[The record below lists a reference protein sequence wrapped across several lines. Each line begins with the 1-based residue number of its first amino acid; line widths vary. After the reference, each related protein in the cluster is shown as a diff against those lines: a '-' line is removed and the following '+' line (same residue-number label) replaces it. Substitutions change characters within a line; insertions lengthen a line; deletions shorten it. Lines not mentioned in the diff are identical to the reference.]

1 MRNKIGDIK
10 VIKLKIAGNI
20 LDLDDKDLILD
31 NEACYQVVTQKAG
44 KGFNWYYPVMSNDLF
59 NGLKE
64 LELVFTN
71 EELRQNAI
79 RKYGDKSRCT
89 YWKFDIERMQKLGY

>member
-1 MRNKIGDIK
+1 M
-10 VIKLKIAGNI
+10 IKLKIAGNI

-31 NEACYQVVTQKAG
+31 NGACYQVVTQKAG
-44 KGFNWYYPVMSNDLF
+44 
-59 NGLKE
+59 LKE
-64 LELVFTN
+64 SELVFTN